1 MTDERAVDIALL
13 KRFTPLM
20 GMKQRNLA
28 SLAAKVVVRRLEAGR
43 VLFREGDVDSRTYW
57 IVSGTVELRRGTQS
71 VALIRGGSDQATLP
85 LVPSNPRVHSVR
97 AVDNIEYLAID
108 SELLDV
114 MITWDQTGTYEV
126 AELQAQLNSIGEDD
140 WMSILLQNRVLQRL
154 PPEKLQLLF
163 LRLQRVT
170 ATAGETLIRQGD
182 EGDYFYALV
191 SGRAVVLRETPLNQ
205 SGIRLAD
212 LGPSDTFGEEA
223 LIADAKRNATV
234 RMLTD
239 GVVMRLRKQDF
250 AELLTDSLLHSLQYN
265 EASDLVARGALWL
278 DVRLPAEHLAHAL
291 EGAISLPL
299 YFLRLKLSSLDRSK
313 RYVVYCDDGR
323 RSSAAA
329 FILVERGI
337 DAYVLS
343 GGIASLK
350 DLAKVTN
357 AR

>member
-1 MTDERAVDIALL
+1 MTEERAVDIALL

-28 SLAAKVVVRRLEAGR
+28 SLAGKVVVRQLEAGR
-43 VLFREGDVDSRTYW
+43 VLLREGDVDSRTYW
-57 IVSGTVELRRGTQS
+57 IVSGTVELRRGTQV
-71 VALIRGGSDQATLP
+71 VAMISGGSDAATLP
-85 LVPSNPRVHSVR
+85 LVPSNPRVNSVR
-97 AVDNIEYLAID
+97 AVDNIEYLAIE

-126 AELQAQLNSIGEDD
+126 VELQAHLNSIGEDD
-140 WMSILLQNRVLQRL
+140 WMSILLQNRVLQQL
-154 PPEKLQLLF
+154 PPQKLQSLF
-163 LRLQRVT
+163 GCLQRVPV
-170 ATAGETLIRQGD
+170 AAGETIIRQGD

-191 SGRAVVLRETPLNQ
+191 SGRAVVLRETPLNPV
-205 SGIRLAD
+205 GIRLAE

-223 LIADAKRNATV
+223 LIAETNRNATV
-234 RMLTD
+234 RMLSN
-239 GVVMRLRKQDF
+239 GVVMRLRKPDF
-250 AELLTDSLLHSLQYN
+250 AQLLADSLLHRLEYP

-278 DVRLPAEHLAHAL
+278 DVRLPSEHLEHAL
-291 EGAISLPL
+291 AGAISLPL

-313 RYVVYCDDGR
+313 RYVVYCDDAR

-337 DAYVLS
+337 DAYVLN
-343 GGIASLK
+343 GGISSLK
-350 DLAKVTN
+350 DLAKVTK